1 MSEDR
6 SVFDL
11 VEPASSELITYGDST
26 DQVIEFFRA
35 TGVTSETGALKKKI
49 GLIHGGY
56 WRPEYDR
63 AHLRPYAARLAS
75 EGFDTF
81 LIEYRRTQ
89 GSPDHFIEDI
99 KSALEVIGDCT
110 LIGHSAGGHLAL
122 LASNMPQ
129 VHRVV
134 ALAPL
139 SDLVRGEALNLDG
152 GAITL
157 FLGCDAGDRP
167 DLDPMRLKTLN
178 VPVTVLH
185 GVDDER
191 VPVELSQSFAEKFK
205 EIEYIEMP
213 DIGHFELI
221 DPRKDSIIRLV
232 VSALQ

>member
-11 VEPASSELITYGDST
+11 VEPSSGELITYGDSA
-26 DQVIEFFRA
+26 DQVIELFRA
-35 TGVTSETGALKKKI
+35 TGTSKKSI

-75 EGFDTF
+75 EGFDTY

-89 GSPDHFIEDI
+89 GSPDEYVDDI
-99 KSALEVIGDCT
+99 KSAVEVIGDCA

-122 LASNMPQ
+122 LASESTQ
-129 VHRVV
+129 VKKIV
-134 ALAPL
+134 ALAPV

-152 GAITL
+152 GAIRL
-157 FLGCDAGDRP
+157 FIGGDAGDRP
-167 DLDPMRLKTLN
+167 DLDPKMLSSFKI
-178 VPVTVLH
+178 PVTVIH
-185 GVDDER
+185 GVEDGR
-191 VPVELSQSFAEKFK
+191 VPVELSKSFAEKFTEFEYV
-205 EIEYIEMP
+205 EIP
-213 DIGHFELI
+213 DCGHFELI
-221 DPRKDSIIRLV
+221 DPRKDSIFQLV

>member
-11 VEPASSELITYGDST
+11 VEPSSGELLTYGDSP
-26 DQVIEFFRA
+26 DQVIELFRA
-35 TGVTSETGALKKKI
+35 TGTSKKSI

-75 EGFDTF
+75 EGFDTY

-89 GSPDHFIEDI
+89 GSPDDYVDDI
-99 KSALEVIGDCT
+99 KSAVEVIGECA

-122 LASNMPQ
+122 LASDSSQ
-129 VHRVV
+129 VKEIV
-134 ALAPL
+134 ALAPV

-152 GAITL
+152 GAIRL
-157 FLGCDAGDRP
+157 FLGGDADDRP
-167 DLDPMRLKTLN
+167 DMDAMRLKTLK
-178 VPVTVLH
+178 VPVTVIH

-191 VPVELSQSFAEKFK
+191 VPVELSQSFAEKFI
-205 EIEYIEMP
+205 EIEYVEIP
-213 DIGHFELI
+213 DCGHFELI
-221 DPRKDSIIRLV
+221 DPRKDSILEMVLRSLI
-232 VSALQ
+232 

>member
-11 VEPASSELITYGDST
+11 VEPSSGELITYGGT
-26 DQVIEFFRA
+26 PDQVIELFRA
-35 TGVTSETGALKKKI
+35 TGTSKKSI

-75 EGFDTF
+75 EGFDIY

-89 GSPDHFIEDI
+89 GSPDEYIEDI
-99 KSALEVIGDCT
+99 KGAVEVIGDCA

-122 LASNMPQ
+122 LASESMQ
-129 VHRVV
+129 VKKIV
-134 ALAPL
+134 ALAPV

-157 FLGCDAGDRP
+157 FLGCDADDRP
-167 DLDPMRLKTLN
+167 DLDPKMLSSFKI
-178 VPVTVLH
+178 PVTVIH
-185 GVDDER
+185 GASDER
-191 VPVELSQSFAEKFK
+191 VPVELSQGFAEKFT
-205 EIEYIEMP
+205 EIEYVEIP
-213 DIGHFELI
+213 DCGHFELI
-221 DPRKDSIIRLV
+221 DPRKDSIFQLV
-232 VSALQ
+232 LSALQ